1 MKFQLFFVSLSSKM
15 TKLLR
20 LGNKNK
26 QVCFVF
32 RSTFRNFV
40 RILSFSSEPATIYD
54 SSSSAK
60 VIISLDTTKCY
71 ATFL

>member
-40 RILSFSSEPATIYD
+40 RILSFSLD
-54 SSSSAK
+54 K
-60 VIISLDTTKCY
+60 GSLGI
-71 ATFL
+71 